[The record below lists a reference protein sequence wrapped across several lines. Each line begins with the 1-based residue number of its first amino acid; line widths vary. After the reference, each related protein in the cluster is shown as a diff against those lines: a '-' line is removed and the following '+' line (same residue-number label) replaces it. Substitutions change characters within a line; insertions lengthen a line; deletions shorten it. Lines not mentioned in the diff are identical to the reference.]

1 MKTPCWCWKSNLK
14 IQPYICLSIC
24 SRLRPQCHY
33 LSWRKVCLDAKCTW
47 KKWRASCLL
56 LESKC
61 DDTGSGWASWEI
73 FFRIEKL
80 QCHSQLIPHKGERS
94 RLGGKRRKRSC
105 VELKDPP
112 PTLPQSENV
121 LVMPV
126 YDSTT
131 DQNYTVNVTLGS
143 CVYWSEKF
151 EKWISSGCRVTI
163 FSAIFFLSNLALYS
177 TQFR

>member
-1 MKTPCWCWKSNLK
+1 MVFHKERWSTFPRDKRQVWKHPADAGNQTSRSNRTSV
-14 IQPYICLSIC
+14 CLYAFWSATDN

-73 FFRIEKL
+73 LFRIEKL

-112 PTLPQSENV
+112 PTLPQNENV

-131 DQNYTVNVTLGS
+131 DQKNL
-143 CVYWSEKF
+143 K
-151 EKWISSGCRVTI
+151 SGYHLVVE
-163 FSAIFFLSNLALYS
+163 
-177 TQFR
+177 